1 MDGWIVEVVFLIIF
15 KVINLFWNQI
25 ALGCN
30 LLLVL
35 SFDAN
40 SCFCAKS
47 LTAFRPER
55 NCETSRPWKPNL
67 PRGRSQRP
75 SRNNWKRWVRP
86 ICICQNPICDFFC
99 ILRFVENTF
108 LSGVP
113 ESWCDGGDRSL
124 GEDGGIGV
132 SNSIRTK
139 TLTHKFISHFSWE
152 HVGLCQWRICQR
164 NPLYTM
170 LGIPHR
176 HSLTS
181 SLEMFFRCV
190 FLFL

>member
-1 MDGWIVEVVFLIIF
+1 MDVDGWIVEDVHLIIF

-75 SRNNWKRWVRP
+75 SRNNWKRWDRFAFVKIQFAIFLYFAIYRKYFSVRCP
-86 ICICQNPICDFFC
+86 GKLMWWRRSQPW
-99 ILRFVENTF
+99 RR
-108 LSGVP
+108 
-113 ESWCDGGDRSL
+113 WWRRSL
-124 GEDGGIGV
+124 QLDLEE
-132 SNSIRTK
+132 K

-152 HVGLCQWRICQR
+152 FVELC
-164 NPLYTM
+164 
-170 LGIPHR
+170 
-176 HSLTS
+176 
-181 SLEMFFRCV
+181 
-190 FLFL
+190 

>member
-1 MDGWIVEVVFLIIF
+1 MDGWIVEDVYLIIF

-86 ICICQNPICDFFC
+86 ICICQNPICDFFLYFAIC
-99 ILRFVENTF
+99 RKYSSVRCPGKLMWWRR
-108 LSGVP
+108 SQP
-113 ESWCDGGDRSL
+113 WRRWWRRSL
-124 GEDGGIGV
+124 QLDLEQ
-132 SNSIRTK
+132 K

-152 HVGLCQWRICQR
+152 FVELC
-164 NPLYTM
+164 
-170 LGIPHR
+170 
-176 HSLTS
+176 
-181 SLEMFFRCV
+181 
-190 FLFL
+190 